1 MLKEEYNLSGADNMA
16 SAELSF
22 KKQKVVLKKFMIAQ
36 VTKGIMQRYASLL
49 VTMPSDDDNAII
61 GTNHLKTTKFLEIIL
76 HRAKSSHLQFKKVCC
91 IVIKFLDCC
100 SKETNYMKFLKFSL
114 HKLFVAAFIL
124 SVPNVVGDDRDR
136 ITTRDETYHLYS
148 QITGLPLEEVINCCS
163 IVRPVLIRR
172 SRQQRRQMLS
182 RREQHSYFL
191 RSSFMNSNSSVSPF
205 FSTNRSAD
213 DLHVHTRAYS
223 LHSHSDGEGHDRR
236 SEHEETHSIGADA
249 DTYRQTTF
257 IPDTPN
263 GLHSRSLIECGI
275 EPTQVSDS
283 GEWSGQSNG
292 YVLVTELQEFNKMGK
307 KLVQEAFRIV

>member
-1 MLKEEYNLSGADNMA
+1 MA

-49 VTMPSDDDNAII
+49 VTMPSDDDNTII

-182 RREQHSYFL
+182 RREQHS
-191 RSSFMNSNSSVSPF
+191 
-205 FSTNRSAD
+205 SAD

-236 SEHEETHSIGADA
+236 SEHEETHSMGADA

>member
-1 MLKEEYNLSGADNMA
+1 
-16 SAELSF
+16 
-22 KKQKVVLKKFMIAQ
+22 MIAQ

-49 VTMPSDDDNAII
+49 VTMPSDDDNTII

-205 FSTNRSAD
+205 S
-213 DLHVHTRAYS
+213 LPIGQLMIYMYIQGHTR
-223 LHSHSDGEGHDRR
+223 
-236 SEHEETHSIGADA
+236 
-249 DTYRQTTF
+249 F
-257 IPDTPN
+257 IVIP
-263 GLHSRSLIECGI
+263 
-275 EPTQVSDS
+275 
-283 GEWSGQSNG
+283 
-292 YVLVTELQEFNKMGK
+292 MGK
-307 KLVQEAFRIV
+307 ATIGGLNMKKRIAWGLMPIHIDKLRLSQTHQMVCILDH